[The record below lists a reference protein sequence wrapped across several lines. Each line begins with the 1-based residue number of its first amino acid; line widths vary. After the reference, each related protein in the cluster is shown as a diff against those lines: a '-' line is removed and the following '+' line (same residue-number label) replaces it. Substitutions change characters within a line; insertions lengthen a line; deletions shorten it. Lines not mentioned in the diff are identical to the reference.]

1 LVEKTK
7 AAGRGDLKRVRRIDL
22 EVKKL
27 LLHHG
32 IVHSPEMTKVHVP
45 ALTENLMLKE
55 TREREAYLRR
65 YGVPHWFR
73 EGYDN
78 RLRAQ
83 LWLRLS
89 RRFRDHLKAE
99 NRAGKLP
106 HYLPSPS
113 YWAKTIKPS
122 DFKESAVTPA
132 EVAGIAAK
140 EGVDPALVAATISG
154 LEAQDAELA
163 DIEQE
168 LAGEDVEVMAL
179 MDSLE
184 QPGLGQ
190 LASEEKWYQ
199 DPLKIAI
206 VGVASLLFLS
216 AVK

>member
-1 LVEKTK
+1 
-7 AAGRGDLKRVRRIDL
+7 
-22 EVKKL
+22 
-27 LLHHG
+27 
-32 IVHSPEMTKVHVP
+32 M
-45 ALTENLMLKE
+45 
-55 TREREAYLRR
+55 
-65 YGVPHWFR
+65 
-73 EGYDN
+73 
-78 RLRAQ
+78 
-83 LWLRLS
+83 
-89 RRFRDHLKAE
+89 
-99 NRAGKLP
+99 
-106 HYLPSPS
+106 
-113 YWAKTIKPS
+113 
-122 DFKESAVTPA
+122 TPA